1 MAGDV
6 SYQLF
11 EIYYNRAKSAESAGR
26 TQEARQMY
34 LNASDALLRTAKEN
48 SGETR
53 IAMIR
58 RADKL
63 VRLAESLKEP
73 SRASAEP
80 GLSGKEADFGTQAAD
95 DGKSRLTRDDQA
107 TTMWQAA
114 GKTNVSFDD
123 IAGLED
129 VKEAI
134 RGRIILPRTH
144 PEVYN
149 LFKRKV
155 AGGILLYGP
164 PGTGKTMIA
173 KAVATEVDADFF
185 SVRCSD
191 IVGKYFGEAEKNVK
205 SLFETARRSEAAVI
219 FFDEFE
225 ALGAE
230 RGDDSSVMNRLV
242 PELLSQMDG
251 FLSGESNMLMCM
263 AATNRP
269 WDLDSAFLRPPR
281 LTEKIYVG
289 LPDYDARL
297 FIVTKAFQGVPC
309 EPGMDPDYIAGC
321 ADGYNAADIVELCG
335 AIKDIAIRRT
345 IDTGRSSNI
354 SRHDVAEALK
364 KVRSSVQQTDIDRIR
379 QWEAHAK

>member
-26 TQEARQMY
+26 IQEAKQMY
-34 LNASDALLRTAKEN
+34 LNASDALLKTARETG
-48 SGETR
+48 GETR
-53 IAMIR
+53 SAMIR

-63 VRLAESLKEP
+63 VKLAESLKEP
-73 SRASAEP
+73 PRAGAEP
-80 GLSGKEADFGTQAAD
+80 DPSGKAAG
-95 DGKSRLTRDDQA
+95 DGAQGPEDKGGRAADDQA

-114 GKTNVSFDD
+114 GKPNVSFDD

-149 LFKRKV
+149 LFRRKV

-173 KAVATEVDADFF
+173 KAVAREVDADFY

-289 LPDYDARL
+289 LPDYDGRL

-309 EPGMDPDYIAGC
+309 APGVDPGYIAGC

-345 IDTGRSSNI
+345 IDTGRTSNI
-354 SRHDVAEALK
+354 GRQDVAEALK
-364 KVRSSVQQTDIDRIR
+364 KVRSSVRQADIDRIR
-379 QWEAHAK
+379 QWEAQTK